1 MIEKPFEKNIYAIGN
16 VRKNRKQIPKML
28 EDKKTKRGDCEFLYL
43 KNGMACK
50 WMDNW
55 SVLLVSTA
63 IEGMDNVLSVQRTE
77 KESTTKPTIPC
88 STVVKLYNNGM
99 DGVNL
104 MDQRTAA
111 YQLDCKSSV
120 HFNLRIFFDLL
131 NTACVNSIF
140 VYNMKHPKQ
149 LTMFYYKIVIAQNL
163 IRCHQSRQR
172 TVPLSRPSKRKSTS
186 VASNDYGGHLPE
198 FQPTR
203 KRCTFCS
210 KEGRENR
217 TFVVCLACDIPLS
230 LVKDRNCFS
239 KHHM

>member
-1 MIEKPFEKNIYAIGN
+1 
-16 VRKNRKQIPKML
+16 ML

-55 SVLLVSTA
+55 SVLLLSTA
-63 IEGMDNVLSVQRTE
+63 IEGMDNVLSVQRRE
-77 KESTTKPTIPC
+77 KGSTTKPTIPC

-120 HFNLRIFFDLL
+120 RFNLRIFFDLL

-172 TVPLSRPSKRKSTS
+172 TVPLSRPSKRKLQVMTTAAIYQSFS
-186 VASNDYGGHLPE
+186 QHEKDAPFAQKKGE
-198 FQPTR
+198 
-203 KRCTFCS
+203 KI
-210 KEGRENR
+210 E
-217 TFVVCLACDIPLS
+217 LS
-230 LVKDRNCFS
+230 LYA
-239 KHHM
+239 